1 MVSKGNE
8 MGDFGSPLSTG
19 DPVLMSHRRRNRK
32 YIYNRRKPQK
42 LKIVKKTK
50 KFDVTEKV
58 KQALLEGLQK
68 EGLQWFRPWKSGDNA
83 PINHFSG
90 REYKGINQFFL
101 NYVMRSNDYDN
112 NEWATLNSIV
122 KAGLRVKSDEMT
134 NYSEVYNW
142 KISYCVFKPKGSGKF
157 YTKLEE
163 CIREEKCEEKD
174 VYTSFSMFYFRVYN
188 ISQIEG
194 DIKPRRVPTE
204 EVEVTPIESAEKVI
218 RDYKKAN
225 KKLTIKDVN
234 QDRAYYS
241 PSEDKIVMPLKKQ
254 FKNVDNYYK
263 TLFHEMIH
271 STGHET
277 RLKREGIVDFTYFG
291 ADRYAF
297 EELIAESGAMMLSG
311 ISGICTDCGDDETNS
326 QAYINGWVKR
336 VKMEDSKAIVSAL
349 TKSAKAVDYVLE
361 G

>member
-1 MVSKGNE
+1 M
-8 MGDFGSPLSTG
+8 T
-19 DPVLMSHRRRNRK
+19 
-32 YIYNRRKPQK
+32 
-42 LKIVKKTK
+42 KKA

-68 EGLQWFRPWKSGDNA
+68 EGLQWFKPWKSGDNA

-90 REYKGINQFFL
+90 RAYQGFNQFFL
-101 NYVMRSNDYDN
+101 NAVMKSRGYES

-122 KAGLRVKSDEMT
+122 KSGFRVKSDEMT
-134 NYSEVYNW
+134 KYSEVYNW
-142 KISYCVFKPKGSGKF
+142 KISYCVFKPKGSGKW
-157 YTKLEE
+157 YSKLEE
-163 CIREEKCEEKD
+163 CIKKEKCEAKD
-174 VYTSFSMFYFRVYN
+174 VYHSFSLFYFRVYN

-218 RDYKKAN
+218 RDYENAN
-225 KKLTIKDVN
+225 TDLIIKEVE

-271 STGHET
+271 STGHES

-291 ADRYAF
+291 ADTYAF

-311 ISGICTDCGDDETNS
+311 LSGICTDCGDDETNS

>member
-1 MVSKGNE
+1 M
-8 MGDFGSPLSTG
+8 T
-19 DPVLMSHRRRNRK
+19 
-32 YIYNRRKPQK
+32 
-42 LKIVKKTK
+42 KKA

-90 REYKGINQFFL
+90 RAYRGINRFFL
-101 NYVMRSNDYDN
+101 DAVMRERGYES
-112 NEWATLNSIV
+112 NEWGTLNSIV
-122 KAGLRVKSDEMT
+122 KSGFRVKKDEMT
-134 NYSEVYNW
+134 KYSEVYNW
-142 KISYCVFKPKGSGKF
+142 KMSYCVFKPKGSGKW
-157 YTKLEE
+157 YSKLEE
-163 CIREEKCEEKD
+163 CIKKEKCEQKD
-174 VYTSFSMFYFRVYN
+174 VFTNFTLFYFRVYN
-188 ISQIEG
+188 IAQVEG

-225 KKLTIKDVN
+225 KKLKIKDVN

-271 STGHET
+271 STGHES

-291 ADRYAF
+291 ADRYAY

-311 ISGICTDCGDDETNS
+311 LSGICTDCGDDESNS

-349 TKSAKAVDYVLE
+349 TKSAKAVDYVLGE
-361 G
+361 

>member
-1 MVSKGNE
+1 M
-8 MGDFGSPLSTG
+8 T
-19 DPVLMSHRRRNRK
+19 
-32 YIYNRRKPQK
+32 
-42 LKIVKKTK
+42 KKA

-68 EGLQWFRPWKSGDNA
+68 EGLQWFKPWKSGDNA

-90 REYKGINQFFL
+90 RAYQGFNQFFL
-101 NYVMRSNDYDN
+101 NAVMKSRGYES

-122 KAGLRVKSDEMT
+122 KSGFRVKSDEMT
-134 NYSEVYNW
+134 KYSEVYNW
-142 KISYCVFKPKGSGKF
+142 KISYCVFKPKGSGKW
-157 YTKLEE
+157 YSKLEE
-163 CIREEKCEEKD
+163 CIKKEKCEAKD
-174 VYTSFSMFYFRVYN
+174 VYHSFSLFYFRVYN

-204 EVEVTPIESAEKVI
+204 EVEINPIESAEKVI
-218 RDYKKAN
+218 RDYENAN
-225 KKLTIKDVN
+225 TDLTIKDVE

-271 STGHET
+271 STGHES

-311 ISGICTDCGDDETNS
+311 LSGICTDCGDDETNS

-349 TKSAKAVDYVLE
+349 TKSAKAVDYILE

>member
-1 MVSKGNE
+1 MMELRIKRNIMILTAAKNAAKDLLPTYE
-8 MGDFGSPLSTG
+8 E
-19 DPVLMSHRRRNRK
+19 VL
-32 YIYNRRKPQK
+32 
-42 LKIVKKTK
+42 
-50 KFDVTEKV
+50 
-58 KQALLEGLQK
+58 
-68 EGLQWFRPWKSGDNA
+68 
-83 PINHFSG
+83 
-90 REYKGINQFFL
+90 GI
-101 NYVMRSNDYDN
+101 
-112 NEWATLNSIV
+112 
-122 KAGLRVKSDEMT
+122 
-134 NYSEVYNW
+134 
-142 KISYCVFKPKGSGKF
+142 FK
-157 YTKLEE
+157 
-163 CIREEKCEEKD
+163 KCEEKD

-225 KKLTIKDVN
+225 KKLVIKDVE

-241 PSEDKIVMPLKKQ
+241 PTEDKIVMPLKKQ

-271 STGHET
+271 STGHES

-311 ISGICTDCGDDETNS
+311 LSGICTDCGDDESNS

>member
-1 MVSKGNE
+1 M
-8 MGDFGSPLSTG
+8 T
-19 DPVLMSHRRRNRK
+19 
-32 YIYNRRKPQK
+32 
-42 LKIVKKTK
+42 KKA

-68 EGLQWFRPWKSGDNA
+68 EGLQWFKPWKSGDNA

-90 REYKGINQFFL
+90 RAYQGFNQFFL
-101 NYVMRSNDYDN
+101 NAVMKSRGYES

-122 KAGLRVKSDEMT
+122 KAGFRVKSDEMT
-134 NYSEVYNW
+134 KYSEVYNW
-142 KISYCVFKPKGSGKF
+142 KISYCVFKPKGSGKW
-157 YTKLEE
+157 YSKLEE
-163 CIREEKCEEKD
+163 CIKKEKCEAKD
-174 VYTSFSMFYFRVYN
+174 VYHSFSLFYFRVYN

-218 RDYKKAN
+218 RDYENAN
-225 KKLTIKDVN
+225 TDLIIKEVE

-271 STGHET
+271 STGHES

-291 ADRYAF
+291 ADTYAF

-311 ISGICTDCGDDETNS
+311 LSGICTDCGDDETNS

-349 TKSAKAVDYVLE
+349 TKSAKAVDYILE

>member
-1 MVSKGNE
+1 M
-8 MGDFGSPLSTG
+8 T
-19 DPVLMSHRRRNRK
+19 
-32 YIYNRRKPQK
+32 
-42 LKIVKKTK
+42 KKA

-68 EGLQWFRPWKSGDNA
+68 EGLQWFKPWKSGDNA

-90 REYKGINQFFL
+90 RAYQGFNQFFL
-101 NYVMRSNDYDN
+101 NAVMKSRGYES

-122 KAGLRVKSDEMT
+122 KSGFRVKSDEMT
-134 NYSEVYNW
+134 KYSEVYNW
-142 KISYCVFKPKGSGKF
+142 KISYCVFKPKGSGKW
-157 YTKLEE
+157 YSKLEE
-163 CIREEKCEEKD
+163 CIKKEKCEAKD
-174 VYTSFSMFYFRVYN
+174 VYHSFSLFYFRVYN

-218 RDYKKAN
+218 RDYENAN
-225 KKLTIKDVN
+225 TDLIIKEVE

-271 STGHET
+271 STGHES

-311 ISGICTDCGDDETNS
+311 LSGICTDCGDDETNS

-349 TKSAKAVDYVLE
+349 TKSAKAVDYILE